1 MRTHGFCLTINNPQ
15 ESDWLPYLREDQTEE
30 PFGWSSPIPHK
41 EGVVSKHEFKQMHG
55 VLHKHGVQYIIYGKE
70 TGKNGTD
77 HYQMFVVFR
86 RTVSFTKVKKIF
98 PRAHIEHARGTF
110 NEART
115 YCTKQDK
122 YYEYGYETNICRDN
136 IDRDIYLMNS
146 ASEES
151 DLRADVA
158 ALSSSMGQIHSAI
171 TSQTEV
177 MRELIDLLERT
188 IPKKEGG

>member
-41 EGVVSKHEFKQMHG
+41 EGVVSKHEFKQMH
-55 VLHKHGVQYIIYGKE
+55 
-70 TGKNGTD
+70 
-77 HYQMFVVFR
+77 
-86 RTVSFTKVKKIF
+86 KKIF

-136 IDRDIYLMNS
+136 IL
-146 ASEES
+146 
-151 DLRADVA
+151 
-158 ALSSSMGQIHSAI
+158 
-171 TSQTEV
+171 
-177 MRELIDLLERT
+177 
-188 IPKKEGG
+188 K